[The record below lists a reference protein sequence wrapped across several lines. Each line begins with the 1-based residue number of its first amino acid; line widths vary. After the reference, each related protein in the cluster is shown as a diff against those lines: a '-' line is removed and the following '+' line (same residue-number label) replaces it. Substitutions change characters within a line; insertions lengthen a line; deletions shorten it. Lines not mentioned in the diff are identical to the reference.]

1 VLSGFDVK
9 TQNSKLKT
17 QNSKPHYLLT
27 MSQNTKNNIPA
38 VDRVTNIL
46 LVGVGGQ
53 GTILASELL
62 ARVLMEAGFDVKK
75 SEVHGM
81 AQRGGRVVSH
91 VRFGEKVYSSLIVK
105 GEADILVGFE
115 MAETLRS
122 LDWLAPGARVLAE
135 NRAILPYTSLVGQSP
150 YPFDAL
156 DRVRAAGFDLTI
168 VDGEALAEGAGEK
181 KTANVVLMG
190 ALARYLPLER
200 SIWEETIR
208 KNMPEKL
215 VKVNLAAFELGWGE
229 IP

>member
-1 VLSGFDVK
+1 MTGAGDKIF
-9 TQNSKLKT
+9 
-17 QNSKPHYLLT
+17 
-27 MSQNTKNNIPA
+27 
-38 VDRVTNIL
+38 NIL

-62 ARVLMEAGFDVKK
+62 ARVLLAAGFDVKK

-91 VRFGEKVYSSLIVK
+91 VRFGKKVYSSLIVR

-122 LDWLAPGARVLAE
+122 LDWLSSGARVLAE
-135 NRAILPYTSLVGQSP
+135 RKAILPYTSQVGEAP

-156 DRVRAAGFDLTI
+156 DRVSDAGFDLTV
-168 VDGEALAEGAGEK
+168 VDGEALAEKTGEK

-190 ALARYLPLER
+190 ALARYLPVER
-200 SIWEETIR
+200 STWEETIK

-215 VKVNLAAFELGWGE
+215 VKMNLEAFELGWNE
-229 IP
+229 EQV

>member
-1 VLSGFDVK
+1 MTGTGDKIF
-9 TQNSKLKT
+9 
-17 QNSKPHYLLT
+17 
-27 MSQNTKNNIPA
+27 
-38 VDRVTNIL
+38 NIL

-62 ARVLMEAGFDVKK
+62 ARVLLAAGFDVKK

-91 VRFGEKVYSSLIVK
+91 VRFGKNVYSSLIVR

-122 LDWLAPGARVLAE
+122 LDWLSSGARVLAE
-135 NRAILPYTSLVGQSP
+135 RKAILPYTSQVGEAP

-156 DRVRAAGFDLTI
+156 DRVRDAGFDLTV
-168 VDGEALAEGAGEK
+168 VDGEALAEKTGEK

-190 ALARYLPLER
+190 ALARYLPVER
-200 SIWEETIR
+200 STWEETI
-208 KNMPEKL
+208 KKDMPEKL
-215 VKVNLAAFELGWGE
+215 VKMNLEAFELGFNSVTGE
-229 IP
+229 S

>member
-1 VLSGFDVK
+1 
-9 TQNSKLKT
+9 
-17 QNSKPHYLLT
+17 
-27 MSQNTKNNIPA
+27 MSPTGDK
-38 VDRVTNIL
+38 VHNIL

-62 ARVLMEAGFDVKK
+62 ARVLLEAGFDVKK

-91 VRFGEKVYSSLIVK
+91 VRFGKKVYSSLIVR

-122 LDWLAPGARVLAE
+122 LDWLSPGAKVLAE
-135 NRAILPYTSLVGQSP
+135 RRAILPYTSLIGQSP

-156 DRVRAAGFDLTI
+156 DRVRDAGFDITV
-168 VDGEALAEGAGEK
+168 VDGEALAEKTGEK

-190 ALARYLPLER
+190 ALARYLSVER
-200 SIWEETIR
+200 SVWEETIR

-215 VKVNLAAFELGWGE
+215 VKMNLQAFELGWGE
-229 IP
+229 NQ

>member
-1 VLSGFDVK
+1 MG
-9 TQNSKLKT
+9 
-17 QNSKPHYLLT
+17 
-27 MSQNTKNNIPA
+27 
-38 VDRVTNIL
+38 DRIVNIL

-62 ARVLMEAGFDVKK
+62 ARVLLEAGFDVKK

-91 VRFGEKVYSSLIVK
+91 VRFGKKVYSSLIVR

-122 LDWLAPGARVLAE
+122 VDWLSPGARVIAE
-135 NRAILPYTSLVGQSP
+135 NKSILPYTSLVGQSP
-150 YPFDAL
+150 YPFNAL
-156 DRVRAAGFDLTI
+156 DRVRDAGFDLTV
-168 VDGEALAEGAGEK
+168 VDGEALAEKTGEK

-190 ALARYLPLER
+190 ALAHDLPVER
-200 SIWEETIR
+200 SIWEKTIK

-215 VKVNLAAFELGWGE
+215 VKMNLEAFALGWEVCSTEGE
-229 IP
+229 PSDTETRGRGDAGQKK

>member
-1 VLSGFDVK
+1 M
-9 TQNSKLKT
+9 
-17 QNSKPHYLLT
+17 PH
-27 MSQNTKNNIPA
+27 NTKNKMRA
-38 VDRVTNIL
+38 AGRVTNVL

-62 ARVLMEAGFDVKK
+62 ARVLLEAGYDVKK

-81 AQRGGRVVSH
+81 AQRGGRVVSY
-91 VRFGEKVYSSLIVK
+91 VRFGNRVYSPLIVK

-122 LDWLAPGARVLAE
+122 LGWLSPGARVIAE
-135 NRAILPYTSLVGQSP
+135 NKAILPYTSLVGQSP

-156 DRVRAAGFDLTI
+156 ERIRDAGFELTV
-168 VDGEALAEGAGEK
+168 VDGEALAEPTGEK

-190 ALARYLPLER
+190 VLARYLPVER
-200 SIWEETIR
+200 SVWEDTIR

-215 VKVNLAAFELGWGE
+215 VDMNLKAFGIGFNAV
-229 IP
+229 IRDS

>member
-1 VLSGFDVK
+1 ML
-9 TQNSKLKT
+9 
-17 QNSKPHYLLT
+17 H
-27 MSQNTKNNIPA
+27 NTKNNVHA
-38 VDRVTNIL
+38 VDRVINIL

-62 ARVLMEAGFDVKK
+62 ARVLLEAGFDVKK

-91 VRFGEKVYSSLIVK
+91 VRFGDKVYSSLIVK

-122 LDWLAPGARVLAE
+122 LDWLAPGARVVAE
-135 NRAILPYTSLVGQSP
+135 NKAILPYTSLVGLAP

-156 DRVRAAGFDLTI
+156 QRVRSAGFELTI
-168 VDGEALAEGAGEK
+168 VEGEPLAEKAGEK
-181 KTANVVLMG
+181 KTANVVIMG
-190 ALARYLPLER
+190 ALARFLPVKR
-200 SIWEETIR
+200 SIWEDTIR

-215 VKVNLAAFELGWGE
+215 VQMNLKAFELGFNSVNRDS
-229 IP
+229 

>member
-1 VLSGFDVK
+1 MTGTGDKIF
-9 TQNSKLKT
+9 
-17 QNSKPHYLLT
+17 
-27 MSQNTKNNIPA
+27 
-38 VDRVTNIL
+38 NIL

-62 ARVLMEAGFDVKK
+62 ARVLLAAGFDVKK

-91 VRFGEKVYSSLIVK
+91 VRFGKKVYSSLIVR

-122 LDWLAPGARVLAE
+122 LDWLSSGGRVLAE
-135 NRAILPYTSLVGQSP
+135 RKAILPYTSQVGEAP

-156 DRVRAAGFDLTI
+156 DRVRDAGFDLTV
-168 VDGEALAEGAGEK
+168 VDGEALAEKTGEK

-190 ALARYLPLER
+190 ALARYLPVER
-200 SIWEETIR
+200 STWEETIK

-215 VKVNLAAFELGWGE
+215 VKMNLEAFELGWGE
-229 IP
+229 K

>member
-1 VLSGFDVK
+1 MTGTGDK
-9 TQNSKLKT
+9 TF
-17 QNSKPHYLLT
+17 
-27 MSQNTKNNIPA
+27 
-38 VDRVTNIL
+38 NIL

-62 ARVLMEAGFDVKK
+62 ALVLLAAGFDVKK

-91 VRFGEKVYSSLIVK
+91 VRFGKKVYSSLIVK

-122 LDWLAPGARVLAE
+122 LDWLSSGARVLAE
-135 NRAILPYTSLVGQSP
+135 RKAILPYTSQVGEAP

-156 DRVRAAGFDLTI
+156 DRVRDAGFDLTV
-168 VDGEALAEGAGEK
+168 VDGEALAEKTGEK

-190 ALARYLPLER
+190 ALARYLPVER
-200 SIWEETIR
+200 STWEETIK

-215 VKVNLAAFELGWGE
+215 VKMNLEAFELGWGE
-229 IP
+229 K

>member
-1 VLSGFDVK
+1 MLESDKVL
-9 TQNSKLKT
+9 
-17 QNSKPHYLLT
+17 
-27 MSQNTKNNIPA
+27 
-38 VDRVTNIL
+38 NIL

-62 ARVLMEAGFDVKK
+62 ARVLLEAGFDVKK

-91 VRFGEKVYSSLIVK
+91 VRFGNKVHSSLIVR

-122 LDWLAPGARVLAE
+122 LDWLSPCARVLAE
-135 NRAILPYTSLVGQSP
+135 NKAILPYTSQVGQSP

-156 DRVRAAGFDLTI
+156 KKVRDAGFDLTV
-168 VDGEALAEGAGEK
+168 VDGEALAEKAGEK

-190 ALARYLPLER
+190 ALARYLPVDR
-200 SIWEETIR
+200 TVWEETIR

-215 VKVNLAAFELGWGE
+215 VEMNLKAFSLGWEECGPE
-229 IP
+229 

>member
-1 VLSGFDVK
+1 M
-9 TQNSKLKT
+9 TEASK
-17 QNSKPHYLLT
+17 
-27 MSQNTKNNIPA
+27 
-38 VDRVTNIL
+38 VTNIL

-62 ARVLMEAGFDVKK
+62 AHVLLEAGYDVKK

-91 VRFGEKVYSSLIVK
+91 VRFGKKIYSSLIVK

-115 MAETLRS
+115 MSETLRS
-122 LDWLAPGARVLAE
+122 IDWLSPDARVIAE
-135 NRAILPYTSLVGQSP
+135 NKAILPYTSLVGQSA

-156 DRVRAAGFDLTI
+156 EKVRKAGFQIT
-168 VDGEALAEGAGEK
+168 VVNGEELAAAAGEK

-190 ALARYLPLER
+190 AMAHHLPVER
-200 SIWEETIR
+200 IIWEETIR

-215 VKVNLAAFELGWGE
+215 VEMNLKAFEMGWGRG
-229 IP
+229 

>member
-1 VLSGFDVK
+1 M
-9 TQNSKLKT
+9 
-17 QNSKPHYLLT
+17 KPGE
-27 MSQNTKNNIPA
+27 K
-38 VDRVTNIL
+38 VTNIL

-105 GEADILVGFE
+105 GETDILVGFE

-122 LDWLAPGARVLAE
+122 IDWLSPGARVIAD
-135 NRAILPYTSLVGQSP
+135 NKAILPYTSLVGQSP
-150 YPFDAL
+150 YPGDAL
-156 DRVRAAGFDLTI
+156 TRVADAGFDLT
-168 VDGEALAEGAGEK
+168 VVEGDSLADKAGER

-190 ALARYLPLER
+190 VLARHLPVER
-200 SIWEETIR
+200 SVWEETIR

-215 VKVNLAAFELGWGE
+215 VEMNLKAFEIGYNSVNRE
-229 IP
+229 Q

>member
-1 VLSGFDVK
+1 MKSMD
-9 TQNSKLKT
+9 
-17 QNSKPHYLLT
+17 
-27 MSQNTKNNIPA
+27 
-38 VDRVTNIL
+38 DRILNVL

-62 ARVLMEAGFDVKK
+62 ARVLLEAGFDVKK

-91 VRFGEKVYSSLIVK
+91 VRFGPKVYSSLIVK

-122 LDWLAPGARVLAE
+122 IDWLSSGARVIAE
-135 NRAILPYTSLVGQSP
+135 NKAILPYTSLVGHSP

-156 DRVRAAGFDLTI
+156 EKIREAGFDITI
-168 VDGEALAEGAGEK
+168 VDGEALAGKTGEK

-190 ALARYLPLER
+190 SLAKYLPVER
-200 SIWEETIR
+200 IVWEETIR
-208 KNMPEKL
+208 KNMPAKL
-215 VKVNLAAFELGWGE
+215 VDMNLKAFELGFNAVSRDS
-229 IP
+229 